1 MDFTDAEEAKLDL
14 VRRSD
19 KEQKGRGMQECSAG
33 VPHSGSSGFCPQKH
47 FIREFDPG
55 SG

>member
-19 KEQKGRGMQECSAG
+19 KEQKGRGMQCRGSA
-33 VPHSGSSGFCPQKH
+33 
-47 FIREFDPG
+47 
-55 SG
+55 